1 MTRQRLEFKPNHTT
15 KRGLITGG
23 KISSLM
29 LTILGIATIVLSV
42 INDIDII
49 FGIGITITG
58 VVVGIFTYFYGRQAT
73 TGTIW
78 IEGPSLY
85 MQGGGLPDGYV
96 RCMNLQNLTEI
107 VYNPKYK
114 TFILVGKNNLVIYDE
129 QKKMLRPVGAGTELR
144 GVDDYTPSIVETLQ
158 KIRNIELTIGDKR
171 L

>member
-1 MTRQRLEFKPNHTT
+1 MIRQRLEFKPNHTT

-29 LTILGIATIVLSV
+29 LTILGIATLVLSV

-58 VVVGIFTYFYGRQAT
+58 VVVGIFTYFYDRQAT
-73 TGTIW
+73 TGTIG
-78 IEGPSLY
+78 IEGSALY
-85 MQGGGLPDGYV
+85 MQGGGLPNGYV

-114 TFILVGKNNLVIYDE
+114 TYILVGKNNLAIYDE
-129 QKKMLRPVGAGTELR
+129 QKKMLRPVGAGTEIR
-144 GVDDYTPSIVETLQ
+144 GVDDYTPSVVETLQ